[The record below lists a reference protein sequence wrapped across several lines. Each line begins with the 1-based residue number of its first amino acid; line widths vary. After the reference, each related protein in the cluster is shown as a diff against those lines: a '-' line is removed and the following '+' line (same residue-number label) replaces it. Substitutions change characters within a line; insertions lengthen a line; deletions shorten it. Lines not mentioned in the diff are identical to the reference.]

1 MNTPVTD
8 YERIARAIEYLAG
21 NVTSQPRLE
30 EVAAHV
36 HLSPFHFQRLFR
48 RWAGTTPKRFLQ
60 VLTLER
66 SRQLLH
72 ECGSLLEL
80 THAVGLSSGSRL
92 HGHFV
97 TLDAVTPGEYRN
109 RGRGVTIRHGVHAS
123 PFGELF
129 VALTARGVCR
139 AAFVDG
145 GDEDVTAQLD
155 AIRRTWPEAELLG
168 DSEATRHVVDAITG
182 KTPGDAPLSLHV
194 AGTNFQVA
202 VWRAL
207 LAIPEGAVAS
217 YAQVATAIDR
227 PRASRAVGGAVGAN
241 PVALLIPC
249 HRVITASGAL
259 GQYRWGTTRK
269 HAIQVRE
276 RARLDAA
283 TGA

>member
-1 MNTPVTD
+1 MSQPAGD
-8 YERIARAIEYLAG
+8 YDRIARAIEYLAH
-21 NVTSQPRLE
+21 NVTAQPRLD

-66 SRQLLH
+66 SRELLH

-92 HGHFV
+92 HEHFV
-97 TLDAVTPGEYRN
+97 TLDAVTPGEYRK
-109 RGRGVTIRHGVHAS
+109 RGLGVTIRYGVHAS
-123 PFGELF
+123 AFGELF
-129 VALTARGVCR
+129 VALTPRGVCR
-139 AAFVDG
+139 VAFVD
-145 GDEDVTAQLD
+145 DEGVDAQLD
-155 AIRRTWPEAELLG
+155 PLRRTWPEAALVG
-168 DSEATRHVVDAITG
+168 DRAATRHVAEAIN
-182 KTPGDAPLSLHV
+182 GDAPGGTALSLHV
-194 AGTNFQVA
+194 AGTNFQIA

-207 LAIPEGAVAS
+207 LAIPAGAVAS
-217 YAQVATAIDR
+217 YAQVARALGR
-227 PRASRAVGGAVGAN
+227 PAAARAVGGAVGAN

-259 GQYRWGTTRK
+259 GHYRWGTTRK

-276 RARLDAA
+276 RARLEAA
-283 TGA
+283 T